1 MSLILEKN
9 YSKSIHEIHSYMLYS
24 ETQLNLKKKIYPI
37 KNRIN

>member
-24 ETQLNLKKKIYPI
+24 ETQLNLKKIYPI